1 MKLFIIW
8 ADSSPEMVE
17 ALLRLTSEGHQI
29 LYWVGHTGDGGDVNK
44 LTGTIFHE
52 HYAAW
57 AGNPPERMRDMMV
70 PPSEALIKEFSSVEN
85 IVLHMMAKRFDIRP
99 TDDRRHLYLRMLGY
113 WHTVIEAYRPDAILF
128 PTVPHT
134 VYNYIIYEIARRRNI
149 RTVMFEDTWVS
160 DRLLTYQDFR
170 EGSRELREALA
181 RNRGKDF
188 RVEDLSE
195 DLKDYYQKQVT
206 PESEVPPVYL
216 AHWKKTYSGIHGF
229 MRKLE
234 FVPGSLKDRS
244 IFRKTYRYLTKRIRP
259 NLRRE
264 YLRFAKTPDFSVPFV
279 YFPLSYQPERTTSP
293 QGDIFADQLLVAEIL
308 AASLPKGWQLYVK
321 EHPYQWWA
329 RTGITYSSVRYP
341 KYYESIAALP
351 NTRLVPIETNSFRL
365 TNKSK
370 AVAVVTG
377 TAGWEGLMRSK
388 AALVFGY
395 PWYRDCPGVLRVNSL
410 ETCRE
415 ALAKVGAGFSPKS
428 QEMVNY
434 LKSFDEATLHGYI
447 ERFVDRQSKLNRRE
461 SISNIFEVIQ
471 REITN
476 DINPRS

>member
-1 MKLFIIW
+1 MRLFFIW
-8 ADSSPEMVE
+8 ADESREIVDAIA
-17 ALLRLTSEGHQI
+17 ALQERGHEI
-29 LYWVGHTGDGGDVNK
+29 LYWVGHMGEGDGLDKISGAV
-44 LTGTIFHE
+44 LHG

-57 AGNPPERMRDMMV
+57 AGNPPDSMRAMML
-70 PPSEALIKEFSSVEN
+70 PPSEALIKEFAPIEN
-85 IVLHMMAKRFDIRP
+85 IVLHMMAKRFDGRP
-99 TDDRRHLYLRMLGY
+99 VDDRRHLYFRMLGY
-113 WHTVIEAYRPDAILF
+113 WHAVIEKYRPGAIIF

-149 RTVMFEDTWVS
+149 KTVMFEDTWVS

-181 RNRGKDF
+181 RNHGKDF
-188 RVEDLSE
+188 RIEELSDDLR
-195 DLKDYYQKQVT
+195 DYYQKQVS

-234 FVPGSLKDRS
+234 FVPGSLKDWS
-244 IFRKTYRYLTKRIRP
+244 IFRKTCRYLTKRIRP

-264 YLRFAKTPDFSVPFV
+264 YTRLARRPDFSLPFV

-293 QGDIFADQLLVAEIL
+293 QGDVFVDQILAAEML
-308 AASLPKGWQLYVK
+308 AASLPNGWQLYVK

-341 KYYESIAALP
+341 KYYESIATLP
-351 NTRLVPIETNSFRL
+351 NARLIPIETNSFHL
-365 TNKSK
+365 TNKSR

-395 PWYRDCPGVLRVNSL
+395 PWYRDCPGVLRVNSV

-415 ALAKVGAGFSPKS
+415 ALMKIGAGFAPKP
-428 QEMVNY
+428 QDIINY
-434 LKSFDEATLHGYI
+434 LKSFDEATIHGYI

-471 REITN
+471 REIT
-476 DINPRS
+476 RK